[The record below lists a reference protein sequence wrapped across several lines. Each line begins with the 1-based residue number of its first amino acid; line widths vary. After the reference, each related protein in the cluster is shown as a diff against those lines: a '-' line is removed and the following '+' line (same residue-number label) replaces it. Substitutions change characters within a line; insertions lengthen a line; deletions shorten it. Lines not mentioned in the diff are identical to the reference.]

1 MRHWL
6 GVALQVSL
14 GACALFE
21 PSQRRFVVFFQ
32 ESSWQLTEP
41 AEGVLSAAADWARK
55 HPDMPVIVA
64 SYADPY
70 GSQQVNIDI
79 TRLRTRATVDAL
91 VADGVLATRIER
103 QEIGTVKFEIDS
115 QESRRV
121 DVVVGNR

>member
-1 MRHWL
+1 MRRWF
-6 GVALQVSL
+6 GVALLLPL

-21 PSQRRFVVFFQ
+21 PSERRFVVFFQ
-32 ESSWQLTEP
+32 ESSVQVTEP
-41 AEGVLSAAADWARK
+41 AKGVLSAAADWATK

-64 SYADPY
+64 SYADSY
-70 GSQQVNIDI
+70 GSRQANIDI
-79 TRLRTRATVDAL
+79 TRLRAQATFDVL
-91 VADGVLATRIER
+91 VADGVQATRIQR